1 MDTRVSRKDWRL
13 FKLWVTNCIT
23 NFNIMKIENAE
34 LGTKVIGPQIQG
46 VAKIVH
52 FWLSDANRCYVDC
65 EQKDGNVVSTPLDMT
80 IKY

>member
-1 MDTRVSRKDWRL
+1 MDIK
-13 FKLWVTNCIT
+13 
-23 NFNIMKIENAE
+23 NAE
-34 LGTKVIGPQIQG
+34 LGTEVIGRQIQG

-65 EQKDGNVVSTPLDMT
+65 EQTDGKVISTPLDMV